1 MRKINISVLLGL
13 LLILTSFNSLNP
25 SQYRL
30 KTVVIDAGHGGKD
43 PGARGKISWEK
54 DIALAISLELGRI
67 LKENMPAINVVYTR
81 KDDRF
86 LTLYKRSEIANK
98 SNADLFISI
107 HADSFSKSS
116 VYGATTYLMGLSKT
130 SANMNVAKRENSV
143 IFLEENYED
152 LSQVR

>member
-1 MRKINISVLLGL
+1 M
-13 LLILTSFNSLNP
+13 LILTSFNALNP

-86 LTLYKRSEIANK
+86 LTLYKRSEIAN
-98 SNADLFISI
+98 NLMLI
-107 HADSFSKSS
+107 
-116 VYGATTYLMGLSKT
+116 YLYLST
-130 SANMNVAKRENSV
+130 
-143 IFLEENYED
+143 LT
-152 LSQVR
+152 LSLNLQFMVQPHTLWD